1 MNTEDHKRLIA
12 RMNEVREEDDAAILI
27 VSTKDDIKISTHG
40 EPRKLQFL
48 KDWVYKWLGG
58 GNQR

>member
-1 MNTEDHKRLIA
+1 
-12 RMNEVREEDDAAILI
+12 MNEVREEDDAAILI